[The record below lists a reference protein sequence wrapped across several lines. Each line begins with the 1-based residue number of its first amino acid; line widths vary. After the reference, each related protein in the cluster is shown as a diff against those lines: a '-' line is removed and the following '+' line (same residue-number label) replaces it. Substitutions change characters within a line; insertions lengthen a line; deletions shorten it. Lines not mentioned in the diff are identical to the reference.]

1 MIGYW
6 KWKGL
11 GVALRRVFCCLG
23 VYVTYWIDM
32 VESSFI
38 QQEGFGTNQDLILH
52 RLFTWM
58 SSIRSEKVDSHCR
71 FQGITILHLSLLL
84 FDPLF
89 HIWLFLCRKIQA
101 LVLKNSL
108 FFCAVSNLYR
118 WWCLWHLD
126 HLFMARKLPF
136 DLQLV
141 GKDLHKA
148 KIWRRVSRSSLLT
161 SCLGSKTQGH
171 HTWKINQL

>member
-11 GVALRRVFCCLG
+11 EVALGQVFCCLG

-32 VESSFI
+32 VGSSFI
-38 QQEGFGTNQDLILH
+38 QQGGFGTNLDLVLH
-52 RLFTWM
+52 QLFVWM
-58 SSIRSEKVDSHCR
+58 SSIRSVKVGSHYR
-71 FQGITILHLSLLL
+71 FQGITIWHLSLLL

-89 HIWLFLCRKIQA
+89 HIWPFLYRKIQA
-101 LVLKNSL
+101 LVLKNFL
-108 FFCAVSNLYR
+108 FFCVVSNLYR
-118 WWCLWHLD
+118 WWYLWLLD
-126 HLFMARKLPF
+126 HLFMAGKLPSV
-136 DLQLV
+136 LQLV

-148 KIWRRVSRSSLLT
+148 KISRRAFRSSLLT